1 MINFNAITKKSNFY
15 ISTPINDYI
24 LSLIN
29 IDIVNINHISE
40 NKYNLL
46 IKINEKDYINKLE
59 DIET

>member
-46 IKINEKDYINKLE
+46 DHY
-59 DIET
+59 